1 MFTPGTRV
9 LSLFPMT
16 TCQSPVQGR
25 RSGVEMPLFVE
36 ASELS
41 WNVRTV
47 LDKKDM
53 SAWSRT
59 ATILNEV
66 ALAGRTEQT
75 CLKMLLFCSLP
86 ENDSR
91 TSKCPA
97 WLPSCQSLWSRAS
110 QPQHY
115 WHLGPVLCGGGCPG
129 HCKDRMWHV
138 ISGLHPLKASISPR
152 PAKCDNQICLQTLPD
167 VPWEQKHRS
176 WLPQAF
182 SSRTYWSQRRTPRPD
197 GFVSVICHQLETPRI
212 WWGAGGIKKVVSQTP
227 SQDRRMLLPSR

>member
-1 MFTPGTRV
+1 MSERFWTRRTCLPGPGQRPFLTRWPWQAGPNKPALRCCFSVVFQKMTPGH
-9 LSLFPMT
+9 
-16 TCQSPVQGR
+16 QS
-25 RSGVEMPLFVE
+25 
-36 ASELS
+36 A
-41 WNVRTV
+41 
-47 LDKKDM
+47 
-53 SAWSRT
+53 
-59 ATILNEV
+59 
-66 ALAGRTEQT
+66 
-75 CLKMLLFCSLP
+75 
-86 ENDSR
+86 
-91 TSKCPA
+91 PA
-97 WLPSCQSLWSRAS
+97 WHPSCQSLWSRAS

-129 HCKDRMWHV
+129 RCKDRMWHV

-152 PAKCDNQICLQTLPD
+152 PAKCDNQICLRTLPD

-182 SSRTYWSQRRTPRPD
+182 SSWTYWSQRRTPRPD